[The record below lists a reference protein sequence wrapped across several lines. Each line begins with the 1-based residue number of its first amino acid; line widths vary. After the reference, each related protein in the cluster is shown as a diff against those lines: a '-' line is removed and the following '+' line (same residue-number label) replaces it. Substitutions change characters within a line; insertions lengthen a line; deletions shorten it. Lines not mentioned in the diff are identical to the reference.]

1 MNPHQ
6 LTFRLSRLDAEEC
19 PRGVPADVWA
29 LFVCEADKVRLS
41 GRTHYSARTIC
52 EHLRHNAFIE
62 NPGREFVINNNW
74 IPDMARAFMRMRGC
88 YRFFAIRDG
97 DTKRAA

>member
-41 GRTHYSARTIC
+41 GRTHYSARTIIASTC
-52 EHLRHNAFIE
+52 
-62 NPGREFVINNNW
+62 VITPSLK
-74 IPDMARAFMRMRGC
+74 I
-88 YRFFAIRDG
+88 
-97 DTKRAA
+97 RAASS